1 MSLKNIVVVSVLKH
15 LSEIDSMC
23 RLDKHSAHPNPQMT
37 HTGTHR
43 HAQARTHAHTHSR
56 VPKHKYTQKRGRVG
70 VERVWWTQSVGGQ

>member
-43 HAQARTHAHTHSR
+43 HAQARTHAHTHTLEG
-56 VPKHKYTQKRGRVG
+56 TQ
-70 VERVWWTQSVGGQ
+70 TQVHTEEGKSGS